1 MEPRRRRR
9 PFGAEVFA
17 DGVDFRVFAPR
28 RSQVTLQLDSEA
40 GRTIPLTGSASEGYG
55 CFVPELRAGAL
66 YRFLLDDD
74 AKPYPDPVSR
84 HQPEGPHGPS
94 EVIDPSTFVWRVN
107 DFPGATLR
115 GQVLYELH
123 VGTFTREGTY
133 RSAEREL
140 SALADLGITMIELMP
155 VAEFPGRFGWGYD
168 GVNLFAPSRVYGRP
182 DDLRAFVDE
191 AHGLGIAVI
200 LDVVYNH
207 LGPDGNYIAQFSE
220 QFFSEHKTDW
230 GEAINFDGD
239 GAPATRAYFCDN
251 AAYWIDEFKLDGLR
265 LDATQDIID
274 TSAKHVIAEIIESA
288 RAAAGARPIVIL
300 AENEPQASSLARKT
314 EHGGKGCDALWNDD
328 FHHSAMAAATG
339 HAEAYY
345 SETSGAPQEFISALK
360 WGYLYQG
367 QYYTWQKKPRGE
379 PSFDL
384 PAEAFVLY
392 LQNHDQVANSAR
404 GLRLHALTSPGR
416 ARALKALLLLAPG
429 TPMLFQ
435 GEEFDASTPF
445 HYFAD
450 HQPEL
455 ADQVRRGRVDFIR
468 QFPSLR
474 GPGIRSILPDPSSVE
489 TFNKSKLDL
498 RERELHADAL
508 SLTRDLI
515 ALRKKDPVFRA
526 QRSDRLHGA
535 VLGAEAFVLRFF
547 GEQGDDRL
555 LLVNFGL
562 DLQLHRAPEPLL
574 APPREG
580 SWGILFSTE
589 DPEYGG
595 SGTPPLDAYE
605 QLRLHGHSA
614 TVLAPVRAPARSLSL
629 PPPTKGKGL

>member
-1 MEPRRRRR
+1 
-9 PFGAEVFA
+9 
-17 DGVDFRVFAPR
+17 
-28 RSQVTLQLDSEA
+28 
-40 GRTIPLTGSASEGYG
+40 
-55 CFVPELRAGAL
+55 
-66 YRFLLDDD
+66 
-74 AKPYPDPVSR
+74 
-84 HQPEGPHGPS
+84 
-94 EVIDPSTFVWRVN
+94 
-107 DFPGATLR
+107 
-115 GQVLYELH
+115 
-123 VGTFTREGTY
+123 
-133 RSAEREL
+133 
-140 SALADLGITMIELMP
+140 
-155 VAEFPGRFGWGYD
+155 
-168 GVNLFAPSRVYGRP
+168 
-182 DDLRAFVDE
+182 
-191 AHGLGIAVI
+191 
-200 LDVVYNH
+200 
-207 LGPDGNYIAQFSE
+207 
-220 QFFSEHKTDW
+220 
-230 GEAINFDGD
+230 
-239 GAPATRAYFCDN
+239 
-251 AAYWIDEFKLDGLR
+251 
-265 LDATQDIID
+265 
-274 TSAKHVIAEIIESA
+274 
-288 RAAAGARPIVIL
+288 
-300 AENEPQASSLARKT
+300 
-314 EHGGKGCDALWNDD
+314 
-328 FHHSAMAAATG
+328 
-339 HAEAYY
+339 
-345 SETSGAPQEFISALK
+345 
-360 WGYLYQG
+360 
-367 QYYTWQKKPRGE
+367 
-379 PSFDL
+379 
-384 PAEAFVLY
+384 
-392 LQNHDQVANSAR
+392 
-404 GLRLHALTSPGR
+404 
-416 ARALKALLLLAPG
+416 
-429 TPMLFQ
+429 MLFQ

-455 ADQVRRGRVDFIR
+455 ANQVRTGRVDFIR